1 MKAPF
6 GWTVIRRPNLFK
18 PKGCVFLVYKRD
30 CPADARHLA
39 ADLAPFTHT
48 SKAKAIAAGERGEYA
63 YKQKAA

>member
-6 GWTVIRRPNLFK
+6 GWTVVLSRWHHKTKK
-18 PKGCVFLVYKRD
+18 PYFVYKRD

-39 ADLAPFTHT
+39 ADLAEFTHT
-48 SKAKAIAAGERGEYA
+48 TKAKAIAAGERGEYA